1 MNVLIDASYR
11 AEDIEALPIRQLC
24 LHNLAMQEAP
34 TDTEVSLTFVTDE
47 EIQRLNKEYRDLDRP
62 TDVLSFECDGLDY
75 DGILGLDYVLEDA
88 EDGDDVFCLGDIVI
102 APDVAT
108 RQTQEFGTDF
118 QEEVEL
124 LVVHG
129 LLHLCGYDHIDPED
143 AELMKAR
150 EQEVLSAWREGHETL
165 L

>member
-24 LHNLAMQEAP
+24 LHTLAMQEAP
-34 TDTEVSLTFVTDE
+34 TDTEVSLTFVTD
-47 EIQRLNKEYRDLDRP
+47 
-62 TDVLSFECDGLDY
+62 DGLDY

-143 AELMKAR
+143 AELMKAPA
-150 EQEVLSAWREGHETL
+150 QEVLSAWREGHETL